1 MDGIEFAATPIR
13 EVEEFGMEVRGHAPV
28 TPSSDA
34 RQGLS
39 SLGFLA
45 GFAAGRVSQI
55 AAHAVMA
62 RALGLDGF
70 GLYALGWT
78 ILQLG
83 QSIGHL
89 GLSEGVVRYLPRY
102 RNKEPAR
109 VRSILA
115 RALGLSG
122 LAGGVLAAVLLL
134 TSEALAERIFGKPG
148 VAPVFLAF
156 VPALAVA
163 PVMQVAAAAT
173 RATTIMRHSILSVE
187 VGLPVLILVAA
198 LGLWLTGSSAPVMAL
213 ATSIA
218 FVAITAVALVQV
230 WGLYRAELT
239 TPPVTAL
246 EPDRLLPF
254 SLAAL
259 SMSATLVLMLWS
271 DRLFV
276 GAFRP
281 AAEVGAYHAASQ
293 ISMLLVIV
301 FQPLSAVLAP
311 FAAAA
316 AWESRHG
323 ELKHSYQ
330 NLYRW
335 SLYLAAPAA
344 FLALEFADLILVLLY
359 GPGFAIATQPARVL
373 IAGQLF
379 YLLGGAAGAL
389 LVMTGR
395 ERLWL
400 AHASAAV
407 LINLALNALLVP
419 RHGMLGAA
427 TATAIALTVFQGGG
441 CLLVR
446 WTMGFWPLSRPLA
459 TALAVGVSIMGLGM
473 GVVHGLIAAPD
484 VWLRALPPVVGVLA
498 LLAVVIGTKAYHDDA
513 EILALLRRSR

>member
-1 MDGIEFAATPIR
+1 LTDVT
-13 EVEEFGMEVRGHAPV
+13 RG
-28 TPSSDA
+28 SDDEASTTALLTA
-34 RQGLS
+34 RQGLG
-39 SLGFLA
+39 SLGFLTGLA
-45 GFAAGRVSQI
+45 TGRASQI

-102 RNKEPAR
+102 RGKDPAR
-109 VRSILA
+109 VRSILT

-122 LAGGVLAAVLLL
+122 LAGCVLAAVLLMV
-134 TSEALAERIFGKPG
+134 SETLAQRIFGKPG
-148 VAPVFLAF
+148 VATVFFAF

-187 VGLPVLILVAA
+187 MGLPLLILVAA
-198 LGLWLTGSSAPVMAL
+198 LGLWLMGSSATGMAL

-218 FVAITAVALVQV
+218 FVAITAIALVQV
-230 WGLYRAELT
+230 WRLYRAELSAPAVT
-239 TPPVTAL
+239 TS
-246 EPDRLLPF
+246 EQDRLLPF

-259 SMSATLVLMLWS
+259 SMSATLLLMLWS

-316 AWESRHG
+316 AWESRRD
-323 ELKHSYQ
+323 ELKRSYQ

-335 SLYLAAPAA
+335 ALYLAAPAA
-344 FLALEFADLILVLLY
+344 FLVLEFTDLILTLIY
-359 GPGFAIATQPARVL
+359 GPGFAIAAQPARVL
-373 IAGQLF
+373 MTGQLF
-379 YLLGGAAGAL
+379 YLFGGAAGAV

-427 TATAIALTVFQGGG
+427 TATAIALAVFQGGG

-446 WTMGFWPLSRPLA
+446 WSMGFWALSRSLA
-459 TALAVGVSIMGLGM
+459 TALAAGVSVMALGM
-473 GVVHGLIAAPD
+473 GLVHGVIAVSD
-484 VWLRALPPVVGVLA
+484 IWLRAVPPVVGVLT
-498 LLAVVIGTKAYHDDA
+498 LLAVVIGTKAYRDDA
-513 EILALLRRSR
+513 EILALLRRAR

>member
-1 MDGIEFAATPIR
+1 
-13 EVEEFGMEVRGHAPV
+13 MEVQGQASSAP
-28 TPSSDA
+28 SFDA

-102 RNKEPAR
+102 RGKEPAR

-122 LAGGVLAAVLLL
+122 LAGCVLAAVLLL
-134 TSEALAERIFGKPG
+134 ASEALAERIFGKPG
-148 VAPVFLAF
+148 VATVFLAF

-187 VGLPVLILVAA
+187 VGLPVLILMAA
-198 LGLWLTGSSAPVMAL
+198 LGLWLMGSSATGMAS
-213 ATSIA
+213 ATSTA

-230 WGLYRAELT
+230 WRLYRSELSA
-239 TPPVTAL
+239 PAVAVS
-246 EPDRLLPF
+246 EQDRLVPF

-259 SMSATLVLMLWS
+259 SMSATLLLMLWS

-316 AWESRHG
+316 AWESRRD
-323 ELKHSYQ
+323 ELKRSYQ

-335 SLYLAAPAA
+335 GLYLAAPAA
-344 FLALEFADLILVLLY
+344 LLVLEFTDLILTLLY

-373 IAGQLF
+373 VTGQLF

-427 TATAIALTVFQGGG
+427 TATAIALAVFQGGG

-446 WTMGFWPLSRPLA
+446 WTAGFWALSRPLA
-459 TALAVGVSIMGLGM
+459 TALLAGVLVMGLGM
-473 GVVHGLIAAPD
+473 GLVHGVFAAPD
-484 VWLRALPPVVGVLA
+484 VWLRALPPVGGVLTV
-498 LLAVVIGTKAYHDDA
+498 LAVVIGTKAYRDDA
-513 EILALLRRSR
+513 EMLALLRRSR